1 MALTILAIHIGNDIV
16 QYAIREL
23 ILIHLY
29 FLSTNEIV
37 LIQRL
42 ISRFPCASWSLY
54 KPRVVEQK

>member
-42 ISRFPCASWSLY
+42 IGRLPCASWSLY